1 MTVTLDELENFIE
14 TFEKNGL
21 EEITEQNLRKSI
33 RAFWNV
39 ASDATVQSRINTL
52 QDEGWIE
59 KQKKSD
65 VWTINHEKEEGIEKL
80 FRD

>member
-1 MTVTLDELENFIE
+1 MTVTLDELEDFIQ
-14 TFEKNGL
+14 TFEENGL
-21 EEITEQNLRKSI
+21 NEIEEQNLRKAI

-59 KQKKSD
+59 KKKKSKI
-65 VWTINHEKEEGIEKL
+65 WIIHHEKEEGIEQL
-80 FRD
+80 FQ

>member
-65 VWTINHEKEEGIEKL
+65 VWTINHEKEDGIEKL

>member
-1 MTVTLDELENFIE
+1 MTVTLDELEEFIE
-14 TFEKNGL
+14 TFEENGL
-21 EEITEQNLRKSI
+21 EQIKEQNLRKAI

-59 KQKKSD
+59 KKKKSSI
-65 VWTINHEKEEGIEKL
+65 WIINHDREEGIEQL
-80 FRD
+80 FQ